1 MDGGRCFVDVA
12 MRLNTLLKAVPPSLS
27 LSLLIFIICLGLL
40 VWETLKVC
48 DSFTYSL
55 DKILQ
60 IIIIV
65 Y

>member
-12 MRLNTLLKAVPPSLS
+12 MRLNTLLKAVPPSLDRS
-27 LSLLIFIICLGLL
+27 LSFYLRLL